1 MKGFAT
7 FVLAALVMAGGAV
20 YAAAPVTVEGTLVDS
35 VCYLHN
41 GAMTN
46 DHGGMKDCGTMC
58 LKNGAPAA
66 VVTKDKQL
74 HVIIAPSTAL
84 ADYVG
89 QEIRV
94 TGEENG
100 NAILATKAEVKGMDG
115 KWTAVKLGSS
125 M

>member
-1 MKGFAT
+1 MKGFTT
-7 FVLAALVMAGGAV
+7 FVLAGLLLAGGAAV
-20 YAAAPVTVEGTLVDS
+20 AAAPVTVEGTLVDS
-35 VCYLHN
+35 ICYLHD
-41 GAMTN
+41 GAMDN

-89 QEIRV
+89 QMIRV